1 LNVNDNFFE
10 NLTAFI
16 DLVDDNGTFDH
27 ADRVKEY
34 EKLAHHL
41 YNVLLNPINTQLSER
56 LQIIPDGVLS
66 LLPFDALLTDKVK
79 KSGFYSEYPFLL
91 KEKAIQ
97 YNFSASM
104 WSEMLNAEGAKTSEM
119 LCAYAP
125 IFNSNSYVA
134 DRSND
139 SIQVGSLKYNQ
150 EEAKTARKIFKGK
163 LYSGATS
170 REFKSSCS
178 DCKIVHIASHAKAS
192 TGIQDESWILFNS
205 EEDYIDD
212 EKLQLHEIYNLDL
225 NSELL
230 VLSACETASGKMVKG
245 EGILSFARSFS
256 FAGTKS
262 ILTSLWRVDDEATKE
277 IMTIFYKNLRLG
289 QSKDLALQKAK
300 IQYLNSARKNAPNYW
315 AAFVAVGD
323 MTPISPSPAPLIFW
337 IIFPIAI
344 IIWYVIRKKR
354 MNSK

>member
-1 LNVNDNFFE
+1 
-10 NLTAFI
+10 
-16 DLVDDNGTFDH
+16 
-27 ADRVKEY
+27 
-34 EKLAHHL
+34 
-41 YNVLLNPINTQLSER
+41 
-56 LQIIPDGVLS
+56 
-66 LLPFDALLTDKVK
+66 
-79 KSGFYSEYPFLL
+79 
-91 KEKAIQ
+91 
-97 YNFSASM
+97 M

-125 IFNSNSYVA
+125 IFKGDSFVA
-134 DRSND
+134 DRTND

-150 EEAKTARKIFKGK
+150 EEAKTIRKIFKGK
-163 LYSGATS
+163 LFSGATS
-170 REFKSSCS
+170 DDFKSSCS
-178 DCKIVHIASHAKAS
+178 DCQIVHIASHAKAS

-205 EEDYIDD
+205 KSDSIDE

-289 QSKDLALQKAK
+289 QSKDFALQKAK
-300 IQYLNSARKNAPNYW
+300 IHYLKSARKNAPNYW

-337 IIFPIAI
+337 IVFPLAI